1 MPDRSSIELTTDVLV
16 VGGGLGG
23 VSAALTAASLGATVI
38 LVEELD
44 WLGGQLTAQGIPL
57 DEYPWNETVVF
68 SRTYAEFRSRIR
80 QYYRD
85 NYPLTAAARANP
97 LLNPGMGNVSTIAHE
112 PRVSVQVIEAMMSPF
127 VGSQTLRVLRRHKV
141 LSVATDRDRI
151 SGIVS
156 RNLNTGREVA
166 ITCRTIIDATETGE
180 LLELAN
186 VEHVL
191 GAEARKDTGEPHA
204 LDMAD
209 PLNQP
214 GVTWAFAAD
223 YLPGES
229 HIIDKPASY
238 ERWRDRTLAPWPS
251 PRFTWTIPD
260 HVTHQMRQR
269 PLFAGDTD
277 EEYLFDLWHARRIAY
292 RRNFEPGAY
301 PSDIT
306 LACWPQ
312 IEYWDRPVLGVPSE
326 QAELALRESRELSLS
341 FVYWMQTEAPRHD
354 GGQGYPG
361 LRLRGDVLGTDDG
374 LAKQV
379 YYREG
384 RRIKAEFTLLEQH
397 IAVEARKSLTR
408 AETFADSIGIVAYRI
423 DLHYSTRGND
433 TIDLDTYPF
442 QLPLGALLPVRVDN
456 LLPACKNLGTTRITN
471 STCRVHPAEWSI
483 GEAAGAL
490 AVFAQ
495 ANNIPPRGVR
505 NDPKRLADFQSLLK
519 KRGVMLAW
527 PEFGVL
533 NAMARIGYRPPP
545 AKA

>member
-1 MPDRSSIELTTDVLV
+1 MTAQIALNADVLV
-16 VGGGLGG
+16 TGGGLGG

-68 SRTYAEFRSRIR
+68 SRTYAEFRNRIR

-85 NYPLTAAARANP
+85 HYPLTAAARANP

-112 PRVSVQVIEAMMSPF
+112 PRVSVQVIEAMLSPY
-127 VGSQTLRVLRRHKV
+127 VGSGALRVLRRHKV
-141 LSVATDRDRI
+141 LSVATQGDRI
-151 SGIVS
+151 SGIVAK
-156 RNLNTGREVA
+156 NLNSGREIA
-166 ITCRTIIDATETGE
+166 ITCGTIIDATETGDI
-180 LLELAN
+180 LELGN

-191 GAEARKDTGEPHA
+191 GAEAQHDTGEPHA
-204 LDMAD
+204 LSAAD

-223 YLPGES
+223 YLPGET
-229 HIIDKPASY
+229 HVIEKPASY
-238 ERWRDRTLAPWPS
+238 VRWRDGILAPWTS
-251 PRFTWTIPD
+251 SRFTWTIPD
-260 HVTHQMRQR
+260 HVTHELRQR

-277 EEYLFDLWHARRIAY
+277 EEYVFDLWHARRIAY
-292 RRNFEPGAY
+292 RKNFQPGAY

-312 IEYWDRPVLGVPSE
+312 IEYWDKPVLGVSNAD
-326 QAELALRESRELSLS
+326 AELALRESRELSLS
-341 FVYWMQTEAPRHD
+341 FFYWMQTEAPRHD

-361 LRLRGDVLGTDDG
+361 LRLRGDILGTDDG

-397 IAVEARKSLTR
+397 VAVEARKGLTQ
-408 AETFADSIGIVAYRI
+408 AERFADSIGIAAYRI
-423 DLHYSTRGND
+423 DLHYSSRGND
-433 TIDLDTYPF
+433 TIDIDTYPF
-442 QLPLGALLPVRVDN
+442 QLPLGALLPIRVDN

-471 STCRVHPAEWSI
+471 SACRVHPAEWSI
-483 GEAAGAL
+483 GEASGAL
-490 AVFAQ
+490 AVYAQ
-495 ANNIPPRGVR
+495 TLRIPPRAVR
-505 NDPKRLADFQSLLK
+505 SDARHLEEFQALLK
-519 KRGVMLAW
+519 KRGVLLAW
-527 PEFGVL
+527 PEFGPL
-533 NAMARIGYRPPP
+533 TAMARIGYRPPP
-545 AKA
+545 KR

>member
-1 MPDRSSIELTTDVLV
+1 MAGDNAIELKADVLI

-23 VSAALTAASLGATVI
+23 VSAALTAADLGASVI
-38 LVEELD
+38 LMEELD

-68 SRTYAEFRSRIR
+68 SRTYYEFRARIR

-85 NYPLTAAARANP
+85 HYPLTAQARRNP

-112 PRVSVQVIEAMMSPF
+112 PRVSVQVIEAMLSPY
-127 VGSQTLRVLRRHKV
+127 VGSGRLRILRRHKV
-141 LSVATDRDRI
+141 LSVATDSDRI
-151 SGIVS
+151 SGVVACS
-156 RNLNTGREVA
+156 LDSGREISVA
-166 ITCRTIIDATETGE
+166 CGTMIDATETGE
-180 LLELAN
+180 MLELAN

-191 GAEARKDTGEPHA
+191 GAESKRDTGEPHA
-204 LDMAD
+204 LEGDAD

-229 HIIDKPASY
+229 HVIDKPTNY
-238 ERWRDRTLAPWPS
+238 TRWRDGVLAPWTT

-260 HVTHQMRQR
+260 HVTHQLRQR

-277 EEYLFDLWHARRIAY
+277 EEYVFDLWHARRIAY
-292 RRNFEPGAY
+292 RKNFEPGAY

-312 IEYWDRPVLGVPSE
+312 IEYWDKPALGVSPADA
-326 QAELALRESRELSLS
+326 QAALRESRELSLS

-379 YYREG
+379 YWREG
-384 RRIKAEFTLLEQH
+384 RRIKAETTLLEQH
-397 IAVEARKSLTR
+397 IGVDARMGHDGAKQ
-408 AETFADSIGIVAYRI
+408 FADTIGVAAYRI

-433 TIDLDTYPF
+433 TIDIDTYPF
-442 QLPLGALLPVRVDN
+442 QIPLGALLPVRVDN

-471 STCRVHPAEWSI
+471 GACRVHPAEWSI
-483 GEAAGAL
+483 GEASGAL
-490 AVFAQ
+490 AVFA
-495 ANNIPPRGVR
+495 AKHNVPPRGVR
-505 NDPKRLADFQSLLK
+505 SNPKLLADFQSLLK
-519 KRGVMLAW
+519 KRGVLLEW
-527 PEFGVL
+527 PVFGPL
-533 NAMARIGYRPPP
+533 TAMARIGYRPPP
-545 AKA
+545 PK